1 MGKIMELFGSEL
13 SLLNVEV
20 ENDGWNLNFR
30 GETYPPRIVLD
41 QVQPPLF
48 DMTPDGQKET
58 RPACIQIIGRPD
70 VQVVTTGKLQIS
82 KKDLNKM
89 VNRATEVLN
98 LYLHGFM
105 QEHKEMENA
114 NAD

>member
-1 MGKIMELFGSEL
+1 
-13 SLLNVEV
+13 
-20 ENDGWNLNFR
+20 
-30 GETYPPRIVLD
+30 
-41 QVQPPLF
+41 
-48 DMTPDGQKET
+48 MTPDGPKET
-58 RPACIQIIGRPD
+58 QPACIQIIGRPD

-105 QEHKEMENA
+105 QERKEMEA
-114 NAD
+114 EQG

>member
-13 SLLNVEV
+13 SLLSVAV
-20 ENDGWNLNFR
+20 ENDGWSVDFR
-30 GETYPPRIVLD
+30 GETYQPRIVMD
-41 QVQPPLF
+41 QLQPPLF
-48 DMTPDGQKET
+48 DMTPDGPKET
-58 RPACIQIIGRPD
+58 QPACIQIIGRPD

-105 QEHKEMENA
+105 QERKEMEA
-114 NAD
+114 EQG

>member
-1 MGKIMELFGSEL
+1 
-13 SLLNVEV
+13 
-20 ENDGWNLNFR
+20 
-30 GETYPPRIVLD
+30 
-41 QVQPPLF
+41 
-48 DMTPDGQKET
+48 MTPDGQKET
-58 RPACIQIIGRPD
+58 QPACIQIIGRPD

-105 QEHKEMENA
+105 QERKEMEA
-114 NAD
+114 EQ